1 MLLKP
6 QVEDIKRFI
15 KSQGDYALKAL
26 KSSPSF
32 TYKDDKFDIV
42 TEIDRKLEKNFYKY
56 LIKNFPDFGFFG
68 EEFEGLRSKKEFVW
82 YLDPIDG
89 TKYYARG
96 VSLWA
101 ISLALSYKDKII
113 LAFVYSPST
122 SEFFFA
128 NKNGSF
134 LNNKKIKAISKTS
147 IEQTQVFLYLKDYR
161 NSGELINKITEHTSR
176 LRIFGIDSLSL
187 CWIANGFPGVFVKF
201 YEYDNQKHLVD
212 FSAGGFIAEQAGCK
226 VEHLK
231 CNEKTNLVLVGNPG
245 VVDKIGRM
253 ILV

>member
-6 QVEDIKRFI
+6 QVEDLKRFI
-15 KSQGDYALKAL
+15 KSQGDYALKAI

-42 TEIDRKLEKNFYKY
+42 TEIDKKLEKNFYKY

-122 SEFFFA
+122 NEFFFA
-128 NKNGSF
+128 DETGSF
-134 LNNKKIKAISKTS
+134 LNRKKLTSSKVS
-147 IEQTQVFLYLKDYR
+147 DINETQVFLDLKSYKS
-161 NSGELINKITEHTSR
+161 SGNLINILAEQSMR
-176 LRIFGIDSLSL
+176 IRIFGIDSVSL
-187 CWIANGFPGVFVKF
+187 CWIALGFPGIFVKF
-201 YEYDNQKHLVD
+201 YDKSDPKNLVD
-212 FSAGGFIAEQAGCK
+212 FSAGLLIAEQAGCK

-231 CNEKTNLVLVGNPG
+231 YNEMTNLVLVGNPG